1 MNIVP
6 REIDSGKVEVWVMYN
21 GEYDTEYFNNQNKE
35 HRFMFEYSSFQRT
48 IIGLML
54 QAARLNL
61 KDKALR
67 LAFVDDV
74 AFTTR
79 DLDVL
84 RDISEKLDLNLIVAW
99 THEVDEKYS
108 FWMVKLW

>member
-1 MNIVP
+1 
-6 REIDSGKVEVWVMYN
+6 
-21 GEYDTEYFNNQNKE
+21 
-35 HRFMFEYSSFQRT
+35 
-48 IIGLML
+48 ML

-84 RDISEKLDLNLIVAW
+84 RDISEKVRFTFIRCLD
-99 THEVDEKYS
+99 TRGREKILFS
-108 FWMVKLW
+108 GSKLW

>member
-1 MNIVP
+1 
-6 REIDSGKVEVWVMYN
+6 
-21 GEYDTEYFNNQNKE
+21 
-35 HRFMFEYSSFQRT
+35 MFEYSSFQRT

-99 THEVDEKYS
+99 THEVDENTL
-108 FWMVKLW
+108 FDGQVMVDGGEVFFK